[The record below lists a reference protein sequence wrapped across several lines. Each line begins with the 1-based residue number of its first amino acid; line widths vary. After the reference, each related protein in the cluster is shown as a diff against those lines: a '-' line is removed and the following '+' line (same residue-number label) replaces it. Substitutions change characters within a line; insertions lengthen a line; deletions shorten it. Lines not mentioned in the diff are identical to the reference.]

1 MLLHRNSEGCYIQR
15 PVMML
20 NLLTRLLTFLR
31 RRMNASAGNR
41 AWPVCQWNDNNH
53 VCCYLFDLSSVS
65 EFKVFKPLTLNEVT
79 RLIKSGSIKSCS
91 LDPLPASIM
100 ARAGVI
106 LPKYLCL
113 RGLLTYHLLLVR
125 CQGN

>member
-1 MLLHRNSEGCYIQR
+1 MLYPKASNDAELAKAFADFFALKNKSIRGEIARGWSVDGMTTTAFAVNC
-15 PVMML
+15 
-20 NLLTRLLTFLR
+20 LT
-31 RRMNASAGNR
+31 S
-41 AWPVCQWNDNNH
+41 D
-53 VCCYLFDLSSVS
+53 S
-65 EFKVFKPLTLNEVT
+65 EFKIFKPLTFNEVT

-91 LDPLPASIM
+91 VDPLPASIT
-100 ARAGVI
+100 ARSGVI